1 MEPQNYLKNDLR
13 NHICLKY
20 LIIFYFSF
28 CFCNNA
34 KCQESVTKGSV
45 FKGGSYEKT
54 FSTVRIG
61 TAQSVQTVRQGE
73 FHVVIQHRFAE
84 ISGGINDLFGLDGA
98 LTRLG
103 LDYGI
108 SQWLSA
114 GFGRSL
120 FEVTYDLELKAVIL
134 KQNENERPISL
145 SYYVSILDNTQPNFY
160 PAGHNSAGSHLS
172 FVNQLI
178 AARNQGIFSFQASP
192 MWVHSNFEVRTGSAL
207 NIFAVDIDGRIRL
220 GERIGLIAEYIPV
233 LTNQTFT
240 QTNPFTVGMDIN
252 TGGHQFQ
259 LIFSNCQG
267 TNEKAIL
274 SNTTGSW
281 SKGKI
286 YFGFNLTRV
295 FHSGL

>member
-1 MEPQNYLKNDLR
+1 METQNFLQEKCR
-13 NHICLKY
+13 HFFFRS
-20 LIIFYFSF
+20 LITGCFAFTLFY
-28 CFCNNA
+28 NA
-34 KCQESVTKGSV
+34 ECQEPDTKTTL
-45 FKGGSYEKT
+45 FKGGSYDKT

-61 TAQSVQTVRQGE
+61 TAQSVQSVRQGE

-103 LDYGI
+103 FDYGI
-108 SQWLSA
+108 SKWLSA

-134 KQNENERPISL
+134 KQKENEFPVSL
-145 SYYVSILDNTQPNFY
+145 AYYVSILDNTQPNFY

-178 AARNQGIFSFQASP
+178 ASSNQGIFSIQVSP
-192 MWVHSNFEVRTGSAL
+192 MWVHSNFEVRTGRAL
-207 NIFAVDIDGRIRL
+207 NDFALDMDGRVRL

-240 QTNPFTVGMDIN
+240 QTNPLTFGLDIN

-259 LIFSNCQG
+259 LIFSNSQG

-281 SKGKI
+281 TKGKI

-295 FHSGL
+295 FHANL